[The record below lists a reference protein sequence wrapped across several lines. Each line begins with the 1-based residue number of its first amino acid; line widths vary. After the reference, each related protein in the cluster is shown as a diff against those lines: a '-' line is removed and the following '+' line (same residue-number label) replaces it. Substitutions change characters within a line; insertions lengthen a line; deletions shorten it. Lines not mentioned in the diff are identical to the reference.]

1 MNKILWVDDEIEL
14 LKPHVLYLERKG
26 FEMTTATNGYDAV
39 KLVNEVNFDLV
50 ILDEMMIGM
59 DGLETL
65 EKIKD
70 IDSDIKAV
78 MLTKSEE
85 EGIFLQAVGNMISD
99 YLTKPVTPLQL
110 YLTIR
115 KNLEQENLVSENISK
130 RYIKDYNILR
140 GMIDSSN
147 NPNDWIKIN
156 EKISYWGIK
165 LDDINDPNLTST
177 FNDLKSDANKIFGDF
192 IQKNYENWINGDS
205 DRPTFSVDI
214 IEKYILPDLD
224 KKKLAL
230 VVIDCFPFDQMSMIE
245 DTLKNNFSIDKE
257 SYYSILPTSARREF
271 TNSKIEPRNSFVLIM
286 LPSTQGS
293 KISLTSVC
301 LGKLLGFETISSSP
315 SVLRIL

>member
-85 EGIFLQAVGNMISD
+85 EGIFLQAVENMISD

-115 KNLEQENLVSENISK
+115 KNREQENLVSENLSK

-147 NPNDWIKIN
+147 NPNDWITIN

-165 LDDINDPNLTST
+165 LDEI
-177 FNDLKSDANKIFGDF
+177 
-192 IQKNYENWINGDS
+192 
-205 DRPTFSVDI
+205 
-214 IEKYILPDLD
+214 
-224 KKKLAL
+224 
-230 VVIDCFPFDQMSMIE
+230 
-245 DTLKNNFSIDKE
+245 
-257 SYYSILPTSARREF
+257 
-271 TNSKIEPRNSFVLIM
+271 
-286 LPSTQGS
+286 
-293 KISLTSVC
+293 
-301 LGKLLGFETISSSP
+301 
-315 SVLRIL
+315 